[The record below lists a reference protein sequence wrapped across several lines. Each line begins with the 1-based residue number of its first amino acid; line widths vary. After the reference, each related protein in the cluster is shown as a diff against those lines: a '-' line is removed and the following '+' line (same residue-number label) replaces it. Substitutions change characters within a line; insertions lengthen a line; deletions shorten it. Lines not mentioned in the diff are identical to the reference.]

1 MGKPT
6 REIVLTDSEILACG
20 SSEIIPCGDSEIAA
34 ETAVVMERAARRAR
48 DSLECAGKPTREIVL
63 TDSEILARGSSE
75 IIPCGD
81 SEITAVPAVVMGG
94 GLKF

>member
-1 MGKPT
+1 MSP
-6 REIVLTDSEILACG
+6 ISILQPLLI
-20 SSEIIPCGDSEIAA
+20 STSKS
-34 ETAVVMERAARRAR
+34 ETA
-48 DSLECAGKPTREIVL
+48 PEIVL

-94 GLKF
+94 ELKF